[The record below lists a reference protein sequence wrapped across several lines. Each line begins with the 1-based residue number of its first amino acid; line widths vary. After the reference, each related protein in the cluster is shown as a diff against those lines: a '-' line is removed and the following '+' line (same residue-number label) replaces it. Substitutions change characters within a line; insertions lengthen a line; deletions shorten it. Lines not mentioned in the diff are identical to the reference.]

1 MRTGNVY
8 SRLFAVAMA
17 AGFLLPAT
25 PATAAPAVP
34 VAPVSAPATLD
45 LDAPARAKKAAPQ
58 RRRRTVRKQTPA
70 QKRAAARRAAARAR
84 AAAKARQAAAARA
97 LKAAMT
103 PQYRTDASGNSVP
116 DVRAE
121 AAIVFNPTTGEVLW
135 EENSRAPR
143 SIASITKVMTAIVFM
158 ADEPDLNEWVTIDRS
173 DVTAASVTYLRA
185 GERIKLGDLLHLT
198 LIASDNGAARA
209 LARTSEGG
217 MQGFLARMNE
227 KASQLGLQS
236 TRFADPSGLDA
247 NNISSAYDVSHM
259 ISFAANDPTIGGVM
273 LKERHGFYTDRR
285 AINIKSTN
293 KLLGDAPITAAKT
306 GYTTKAG
313 FCFASLLKMPQTG
326 QQVAVVVLGAKS
338 SMNRFWETRHLFNW
352 VVGKAGV
359 LFREEQ

>member
-1 MRTGNVY
+1 
-8 SRLFAVAMA
+8 MA
-17 AGFLLPAT
+17 AGIVLPGAS
-25 PATAAPAVP
+25 ATAAPAP
-34 VAPVSAPATLD
+34 IAASPSFEAPAAT
-45 LDAPARAKKAAPQ
+45 APKAAPQ
-58 RRRRTVRKQTPA
+58 RKKRPAVRKQTPA

-84 AAAKARQAAAARA
+84 AAAQARQAAAARA
-97 LKAAMT
+97 LKEAMT
-103 PQYRTDASGNSVP
+103 PQYRKDVAGNSVP

-143 SIASITKVMTAIVFM
+143 SIASITKVMTGIVFM
-158 ADEPDLNEWVTIDRS
+158 ADEPNLDEWVTIDRS
-173 DVTAASVTYLRA
+173 DVTNASVTYLRA

-217 MQGFLARMNE
+217 LQGFLARMNE

-259 ISFAANDPTIGGVM
+259 ISFAAGEETLGAVM
-273 LKERHGFYTDRR
+273 RKEAHSFYTDRR

-293 KLLGDAPITAAKT
+293 KLLGDAPIAAAKT
-306 GYTTKAG
+306 GFTTKAG
-313 FCFASLLKMPQTG
+313 FCLATLLRMPQTN

-352 VVGKAGV
+352 VVDRAGE
-359 LFREEQ
+359 LFRDQ

>member
-1 MRTGNVY
+1 
-8 SRLFAVAMA
+8 
-17 AGFLLPAT
+17 
-25 PATAAPAVP
+25 
-34 VAPVSAPATLD
+34 
-45 LDAPARAKKAAPQ
+45 
-58 RRRRTVRKQTPA
+58 
-70 QKRAAARRAAARAR
+70 
-84 AAAKARQAAAARA
+84 
-97 LKAAMT
+97 
-103 PQYRTDASGNSVP
+103 
-116 DVRAE
+116 
-121 AAIVFNPTTGEVLW
+121 
-135 EENSRAPR
+135 
-143 SIASITKVMTAIVFM
+143 M
-158 ADEPDLNEWVTIDRS
+158 ADEPDLNEWVEVDRS
-173 DVTAASVTYLRA
+173 DVTNASVTYLRA

-273 LKERHGFYTDRR
+273 LKEKHGFYTDRR

-293 KLLGDAPITAAKT
+293 KLLGDAPIAAAKT
-306 GYTTKAG
+306 GFTTKAG
-313 FCFASLLKMPQTG
+313 FCLATLLRMPQTN

-352 VVGKAGV
+352 VVDKAGE
-359 LFREEQ
+359 LFRDQ

>member
-1 MRTGNVY
+1 MRTG
-8 SRLFAVAMA
+8 SFSFRLFAVAVA
-17 AGFLLPAT
+17 AGVVLPAT
-25 PATAAPAVP
+25 SLAATPAAPAP
-34 VAPVSAPATLD
+34 APAALSAPAAPAAK
-45 LDAPARAKKAAPQ
+45 APARKAAPQ
-58 RRRRTVRKQTPA
+58 RKKQTAA
-70 QKRAAARRAAARAR
+70 QKRAAAQRAARARAARAR
-84 AAAKARQAAAARA
+84 AAARAREAAAARA

-103 PQYRTDASGNSVP
+103 PQYRTDASGNQVP

-121 AAIVFNPTTGEVLW
+121 AAIIFNPTTGEVLW
-135 EENSRAPR
+135 EENSREPR

-158 ADEPDLNEWVTIDRS
+158 ADEPDLNEWVTVDRS
-173 DVTAASVTYLRA
+173 DTTNASVTYLRA

-227 KASQLGLQS
+227 KASQLGLQT

-259 ISFAANDPTIGGVM
+259 IAFAAGDQTIGSIM
-273 LKERHGFYTDRR
+273 RKEAHSLYTDRR

-293 KLLGDAPITAAKT
+293 KLLGDAPIAAAKT
-306 GYTTKAG
+306 GYTHKAG
-313 FCFASLLKMPQTG
+313 FCFASLLRMPQTN

-338 SMNRFWETRHLFNW
+338 SANRFWETRHLFNW
-352 VVGKAGV
+352 VVDKAGE
-359 LFREEQ
+359 LFRE

>member
-1 MRTGNVY
+1 VRTGKTF
-8 SRLFAVAMA
+8 SRLFAVAVA
-17 AGFLLPAT
+17 AGMVL
-25 PATAAPAVP
+25 PAVP
-34 VAPVSAPATLD
+34 VYAAPAASAPIETSATAPK
-45 LDAPARAKKAAPQ
+45 APAAKAPQ
-58 RRRRTVRKQTPA
+58 RKKTVRKQTPA

-97 LKAAMT
+97 LQAAMT
-103 PQYRTDASGNSVP
+103 PQYRTTDGGKTVP

-121 AAIVFNPTTGEVLW
+121 AAIVFNPGTGEVLW
-135 EENSRAPR
+135 EENSREPR

-158 ADEPDLNEWVTIDRS
+158 ADEPDLNEWVTVDRS
-173 DVTAASVTYLRA
+173 DVTNASVTYLRA
-185 GERIKLGDLLHLT
+185 DERIKLGDLLHLA

-227 KASQLGLQS
+227 KSSQLGLQS
-236 TRFADPSGLDA
+236 TRFADPSGLDP

-259 ISFAANDPTIGGVM
+259 ISFAANDPTIGAVM
-273 LKERHGFYTDRR
+273 LKESHSIYTDRR
-285 AINIKSTN
+285 ALNIKSTN
-293 KLLGDAPITAAKT
+293 KLLGDAPIAGAKT

-313 FCFASLLKMPQTG
+313 FCLATLLRLPQTN

-352 VVGKAGV
+352 VVEKAGE
-359 LFREEQ
+359 LFRDPEQPKQ

>member
-1 MRTGNVY
+1 MRAGKVLF
-8 SRLFAVAMA
+8 RLLTVAIA
-17 AGFLLPAT
+17 AGFVLPALPVAAAPAAAAT
-25 PATAAPAVP
+25 TAPSSTVPAPATAA
-34 VAPVSAPATLD
+34 TT
-45 LDAPARAKKAAPQ
+45 APQ
-58 RRRRTVRKQTPA
+58 RKKPTAAQRRA
-70 QKRAAARRAAARAR
+70 ANKRAAARRAARAR
-84 AAAKARQAAAARA
+84 AAVKARQAAAARA
-97 LKAAMT
+97 LKVAMT
-103 PQYRTDASGNSVP
+103 PQYRTDAAGNSVP

-121 AAIVFNPTTGEVLW
+121 AAIVFNPQTGEVLW

-173 DVTAASVTYLRA
+173 DVRNASVTYLRA

-236 TRFADPSGLDA
+236 TRFAEPSGLDA

-259 ISFAANDPTIGGVM
+259 ISFAANDPTIGAVM
-273 LKERHGFYTDRR
+273 LKETHSLHTDRR
-285 AINIKSTN
+285 TVNIKSTN
-293 KLLGDAPITAAKT
+293 KLLADQPITAAKT
-306 GYTTKAG
+306 GFTHKAG
-313 FCFASLLKMPQTG
+313 FCLATLLRMPGTD

-338 SMNRFWETRHLFNW
+338 SVNRFWETRHLFNW
-352 VVGKAGV
+352 VKAKASE
-359 LFREEQ
+359 LFHQQ

>member
-1 MRTGNVY
+1 MRTGKV
-8 SRLFAVAMA
+8 SRFIAAAIA
-17 AGFLLPAT
+17 AGVVLPTAQLS
-25 PATAAPAVP
+25 AAPSLASSP
-34 VAPVSAPATLD
+34 IEFSAAPSAA
-45 LDAPARAKKAAPQ
+45 AKTAKSRAPQ
-58 RRRRTVRKQTPA
+58 RKKTVRKQQTPA

-84 AAAKARQAAAARA
+84 AAAQARQAAAARA
-97 LKAAMT
+97 LKEAMT
-103 PQYRTDASGNSVP
+103 PQYRKDLAGHTVP
-116 DVRAE
+116 DVRAA

-158 ADEPDLNEWVTIDRS
+158 ADEPDLNEWVTVDRS
-173 DVTAASVTYLRA
+173 DVTNASVTYLRA
-185 GERIKLGDLLHLT
+185 GERVKLGDLLHLL

-217 MQGFLARMNE
+217 MQDFLARMNE

-236 TRFADPSGLDA
+236 TRFADPSGLDP

-259 ISFAANDPTIGGVM
+259 IAFAANDSTIGGVM
-273 LKERHGFYTDRR
+273 QKETHGFYTDRR

-293 KLLGDAPITAAKT
+293 KLLGDAPIAAAKT
-306 GYTTKAG
+306 GFTSKAG
-313 FCFASLLKMPQTG
+313 FCLATLLRMPQTG

-352 VVGKAGV
+352 VVERAGE
-359 LFREEQ
+359 LFRDHEN

>member
-1 MRTGNVY
+1 MRTGNLI
-8 SRLFAVAMA
+8 SRLFAVAVA
-17 AGFLLPAT
+17 AGVVLPAGPLAAT
-25 PATAAPAVP
+25 PAAASPLPVSSPLPAESTAAPAAKTPKATAAPQ
-34 VAPVSAPATLD
+34 
-45 LDAPARAKKAAPQ
+45 RKK
-58 RRRRTVRKQTPA
+58 KQTAA

-84 AAAKARQAAAARA
+84 AAAKAREAAAARA

-103 PQYRTDASGNSVP
+103 PQYRTDAAGNTVP

-121 AAIVFNPTTGEVLW
+121 AAIVFNPQTGEVLW

-158 ADEPDLNEWVTIDRS
+158 ADEPDLNEWVTVDRS
-173 DVTAASVTYLRA
+173 DVTNASVTYLRA

-259 ISFAANDPTIGGVM
+259 ISFAAGDPTIGGVM
-273 LKERHGFYTDRR
+273 LKQSHSLYTDRR

-313 FCFASLLKMPQTG
+313 FCFASLLRMPDTN

-352 VVGKAGV
+352 VLGKAGE
-359 LFREEQ
+359 LFTR

>member
-1 MRTGNVY
+1 MRTGHQFF
-8 SRLFAVAMA
+8 RLFAVAMA
-17 AGFLLPAT
+17 AGFLPPA
-25 PATAAPAVP
+25 
-34 VAPVSAPATLD
+34 APVSAAPAAPAPTEASSPAGAP
-45 LDAPARAKKAAPQ
+45 DAPQTKRTTKKPTAAQ
-58 RRRRTVRKQTPA
+58 R
-70 QKRAAARRAAARAR
+70 RAAAQRAARARAARAR
-84 AAAKARQAAAARA
+84 AAARAREAAAARA

-103 PQYRTDASGNSVP
+103 PQYRTDEAGKSVP

-121 AAIVFNPTTGEVLW
+121 AAIVFNPNTGEVLW
-135 EENSRAPR
+135 EENSRSPR

-158 ADEPDLNEWVTIDRS
+158 ADEPDLNEWVAIDRS
-173 DVTAASVTYLRA
+173 DVSNASVTYLRA
-185 GERIKLGDLLHLT
+185 GERIKLHDLLHLA
-198 LIASDNGAARA
+198 LIASDNAAARA

-259 ISFAANDPTIGGVM
+259 ISFAANDPTIGAVM
-273 LKERHGFYTDRR
+273 LKETHGFYTDRR
-285 AINIKSTN
+285 AVNIKSTN

-306 GYTTKAG
+306 GFTTKAG
-313 FCFASLLKMPQTG
+313 FCLATLLRMPQTN

-352 VVGKAGV
+352 VVDKAGE
-359 LFREEQ
+359 LFREQ

>member
-1 MRTGNVY
+1 VRTGKVF
-8 SRLFAVAMA
+8 SRFFAVAVA
-17 AGFLLPAT
+17 AGVVLPVV
-25 PATAAPAVP
+25 PAAAAPAP
-34 VAPVSAPATLD
+34 PPAPVSIESSA
-45 LDAPARAKKAAPQ
+45 APARRAAPQ
-58 RRRRTVRKQTPA
+58 RKKKRTTVRRQTPA

-97 LKAAMT
+97 LKTAMT
-103 PQYRTDASGNSVP
+103 PQYRKDDAGNTVP

-121 AAIVFNPTTGEVLW
+121 AAIVFNPATGEVLW

-143 SIASITKVMTAIVFM
+143 SIASITKVMTAIVVM

-173 DVTAASVTYLRA
+173 DVTNASITYLRA

-209 LARTSEGG
+209 LARSSEGG

-259 ISFAANDPTIGGVM
+259 ISFAAGDQTIGGIM
-273 LKERHGFYTDRR
+273 RKEAHGFYTDRR
-285 AINIKSTN
+285 AVNIKSTN

-313 FCFASLLKMPQTG
+313 FCFASLLQMPQTQ

-352 VVGKAGV
+352 VVGKAGE
-359 LFREEQ
+359 LFREQ